1 MKNIIKALYE
11 AKKEI
16 GSIKKD
22 QKNPF
27 FKKNYADINSIID
40 QVEPILEKHGLLLLQ
55 PITDE
60 KVISIIYHV
69 ESGESLSSEMKLT
82 GSNNPQ
88 AVGSEITYFRRY
100 TLQSCLALMAFD
112 DDANMASGRTTPP
125 AQPLPAPQQKPASDG
140 QVKMAKE
147 LWEQGKNKD
156 AGGLVRIAM
165 KYKFDQ
171 LKRIEHLGA
180 TDINLLIVDLQAF
193 LK

>member
-1 MKNIIKALYE
+1 MKNIIKALFE

-55 PITDE
+55 PITDDR
-60 KVISIIYHV
+60 VFSIIYHA
-69 ESGESLSSEMKLT
+69 ESGESVSSDMKLT

-100 TLQSCLALMAFD
+100 TLQSLMALMAHD
-112 DDANMASGRTTPP
+112 DDANVASGRIAPA

>member
-125 AQPLPAPQQKPASDG
+125 AQPMPVQQKPASDA
-140 QVKMAKE
+140 QVKMAKD
-147 LWEQGKNKD
+147 LWEKCKAKD
-156 AGGLVRIAM
+156 AGELVRVAM

-171 LKRIEHLGA
+171 NKRIEHLGA